1 MEAVTYDAFRDSL
14 RAYIDKMRDGA
25 EPVLVTGEDPESN
38 VVVMSVRDYDNL
50 IENLC
55 VLSNG
60 YLSDKIERGLTQ
72 ARAGGRL
79 RSRADRGRRRSGI
92 GAMALGMIASG
103 GGAGSG

>member
-72 ARAGGRL
+72 ARAGAASAHEL
-79 RSRADRGRRRSGI
+79 IEDDDDQ
-92 GAMALGMIASG
+92 ASG
-103 GGAGSG
+103 R